1 MGNEGRNT
9 FVGPNFF
16 GTDMS
21 LFKNFHVTE
30 RVNVQFRAESFNL
43 FNRTNFEL
51 PGANGATNNR
61 VTSSTFGLAG
71 GTFFPRELQF
81 GLKISF

>member
-1 MGNEGRNT
+1 MPPRTGQRPGRDQRFCNRNRVGGRN
-9 FVGPNFF
+9 VQPAR
-16 GTDMS
+16 S
-21 LFKNFHVTE
+21 L
-30 RVNVQFRAESFNL
+30 RAESFNL

-81 GLKISF
+81 GLKLSF